1 MGNRVRAL
9 LLAITTG
16 SLLVVTRRRRRAPG
30 AVVKEKADKA
40 GRAARKAAKR

>member
-9 LLAITTG
+9 LLAITAG

-30 AVVKEKADKA
+30 VVVKEKVGKA
-40 GRAARKAAKR
+40 ERAARKAAKR

>member
-30 AVVKEKADKA
+30 EVVKEKA
-40 GRAARKAAKR
+40 GRAARKARKG